1 MNRKSYRFLV
11 LVAVFALLGAALP
24 AFAHHSGRAEW
35 DANREAVAE
44 GVLTH
49 VDWSNPHIY
58 IYMNVKE
65 PGGKVVEYSFQ
76 SGPPSVLHKAGL
88 KKDDFPIGD
97 HVKITFAPAKDGS
110 KNAGWLKM
118 IKYSDGHVFVYR
130 NGSE

>member
-1 MNRKSYRFLV
+1 MNRKAYSPLLV
-11 LVAVFALLGAALP
+11 VALLVAALP
-24 AFAHHSGRAEW
+24 ALAHHSGRAEW

-58 IYMNVKE
+58 IYMNVTE
-65 PGGKVVEYSFQ
+65 APGKVVEYSFQ
-76 SGPPSVLHKAGL
+76 SGPPGVLHKAGL
-88 KKDDFPIGD
+88 KKDDFKIGD